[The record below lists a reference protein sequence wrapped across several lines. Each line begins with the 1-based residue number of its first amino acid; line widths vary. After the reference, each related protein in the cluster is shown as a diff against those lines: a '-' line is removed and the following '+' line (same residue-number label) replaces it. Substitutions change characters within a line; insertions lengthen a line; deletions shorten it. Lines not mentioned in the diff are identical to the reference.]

1 VTYVSSGGLC
11 LRVEQTRG
19 RVRCVELTGFTVRV
33 GAFVRISKHVYST
46 EVDPFCEV
54 RSVQKAG

>member
-1 VTYVSSGGLC
+1 VTYVSSGGMY

-19 RVRCVELTGFTVRV
+19 RVRSVELTGFTVHV
-33 GAFVRISKHVYST
+33 GAFVRISKHAICT

-54 RSVQKAG
+54 RSVQEAG